1 MQDALRHF
9 LENGLILSCMRE
21 GEPMIAESD
30 FLPCHEASC
39 EGPFRPLA
47 AFSDNPAFVD
57 LLVAE
62 HAAELVVR
70 NGLVCVPWDVVN
82 HYTTPGASPLDW
94 ELDPRDIP
102 MHGPV

>member
-1 MQDALRHF
+1 MICGPRAIISPASPIATSFPWSSTHF
-9 LENGLILSCMRE
+9 I
-21 GEPMIAESD
+21 
-30 FLPCHEASC
+30 
-39 EGPFRPLA
+39 
-47 AFSDNPAFVD
+47 SDNPAFVD